1 MKHWF
6 LDTNVLVDFLTN
18 RQPFATAAATL
29 FELGRQQRVKLYAAS
44 LSFATTYYL
53 VRRGQSHEQAIQLV
67 AQLEQLV
74 EVVPV
79 DGTVIR
85 AALASGFRDFEDALQ
100 YFTAASLP
108 LVEAIL
114 TRNAKDFAAS
124 SLPIYSPTEAVNQ
137 LL

>member
-29 FELGRQQRVKLYAAS
+29 FELGRQHRVKLYAAS

-67 AQLEQLV
+67 AQLEKLV
-74 EVVPV
+74 EVMPV
-79 DGTVIR
+79 DGSIIR
-85 AALASGFRDFEDALQ
+85 SVLESGFHDFEDGLQ
-100 YFTAASLP
+100 YFTATSIP
-108 LVEAIL
+108 VVEAIV
-114 TRNAKDFAAS
+114 TRNAKDFGAG
-124 SLPIYSPTEAVNQ
+124 SLPVYSPTEAVD
-137 LL
+137 LLL